1 MNRGFQSLET
11 ADYITNNSYKIIIVI
26 DNCLVFIKGTY
37 LITFN
42 SCAEP
47 ELNATYRNDIQ
58 NI

>member
-1 MNRGFQSLET
+1 MNKRFQSLVT
-11 ADYITNNSYKIIIVI
+11 VDYITNNSYKIIIGI
-26 DNCLVFIKGTY
+26 DSCLVFIKETY

-42 SCAEP
+42 SCTEP